1 MYLRIQINTTLELQ
15 THNLNPKYKIIQGR
29 REGRLSSYHPN
40 SRKRKTSPPDALVLP
55 HLVVGLLFPA
65 QWHSSLHR
73 GDAHGL
79 RHSRGPFFTLRQQT
93 RQEAPSSLKR
103 VRSASLAAGHITE
116 GEKKKPEGNCYTE
129 HKLHSMRQCHYV
141 SEEYYSDFSVNKF
154 LTRCQACARPVSNR
168 PCKVPSL
175 LSDICKTT
183 VIIKSLTRIAAT
195 PNSNQVTAFAS
206 MPPNYA
212 GLSLSLYVFLFC
224 L

>member
-116 GEKKKPEGNCYTE
+116 GEKKNLKETVTLSISSTAC
-129 HKLHSMRQCHYV
+129 
-141 SEEYYSDFSVNKF
+141 VNAIMF
-154 LTRCQACARPVSNR
+154 LKN
-168 PCKVPSL
+168 
-175 LSDICKTT
+175 TT
-183 VIIKSLTRIAAT
+183 VISLLTSFSQGVKPVPGQLAT
-195 PNSNQVTAFAS
+195 GHVRSLPSSQIYVKQ
-206 MPPNYA
+206 
-212 GLSLSLYVFLFC
+212 LSLSNH
-224 L
+224 